1 MHRMWTRLYLEVK
14 PHHTPEDTLWGET
27 IYVQGVWTRLY
38 LEIKPLHAS
47 EDTLRAQ
54 ALCVQGVWPEL

>member
-1 MHRMWTRLYLEVK
+1 M
-14 PHHTPEDTLWGET
+14 
-27 IYVQGVWTRLY
+27 RLY